1 MTGPMIMRYEA
12 HLHRQWL
19 QSLHELE
26 AMQIRRQGR
35 TSSLGSVD
43 ITGPRRLNPT
53 PYLLLPNSPC
63 SPTSDLPSSFT
74 IGM

>member
-1 MTGPMIMRYEA
+1 MIMRYEA

-35 TSSLGSVD
+35 TSTLGSVD
-43 ITGPRRLNPT
+43 ITGPRRLNPIH
-53 PYLLLPNSPC
+53 PYLLPFASYFPLLSY
-63 SPTSDLPSSFT
+63 LRLAF
-74 IGM
+74 